1 MGRVLELV
9 GIVVE
14 FSYISSDGTLE
25 TNIMG
30 MYTYRSVGEVKW
42 VSVVS
47 SPFVLNNW
55 ILSSVQI
62 MISSII
68 LLISADEIMD
78 VLWLSNLSFV

>member
-55 ILSSVQI
+55 ILSSIQI

>member
-1 MGRVLELV
+1 VGRVLELV

-55 ILSSVQI
+55 ILSSIQI